1 MKLLK
6 KLVQNLLP
14 GFILFLLLF
23 IPLYPKIPLIDV
35 KNTWV
40 YVRIEDFVV
49 LFALAIWFYLL
60 IRKKITLRTPLTIPI
75 MAFWIIGA
83 LATIHGVVIIF
94 PQIAGVF
101 PNVALLAYLRHIEYL
116 SLFFVAYAAV
126 KDKKFVIASIWT
138 IVIALIG
145 VVIYGFGQKYLSFP
159 AYLTMNEEYA
169 KGIPILISPLNRIS
183 STFAGHYDLA
193 AYLVLV
199 IPILVSLI
207 FGFKNILIKI
217 FLALC
222 SLAGF
227 ALMLFTVSR
236 ISFFALIVSLFVTFM
251 FYKRK
256 WVFAFTPI
264 VLIIGAVFLSTH
276 SSLLA
281 RFNNTVKEVDVLVDA
296 SSGTPIGQVRFEPR
310 KYLSDK
316 VVLLEQNRVDNAV
329 IDSNTPLYKYPA
341 SDKVPTVLKRYLLPK
356 QIALIQAVET
366 STGES
371 LPQGSGYINLSL
383 SPVTK
388 RLTNFFYEYP
398 PGKATNSA
406 SVKIVLGDFLIKRA
420 SAYDLSFT
428 TRFQGEWPNTLM
440 AFTRNLFF
448 GSGYGSVSLAVDN
461 NFLRLLGETG
471 LLGAFSFI
479 LIFIVL
485 GVYIKKGINDIESP
499 VIRSFILGFSAG
511 AIGLAV
517 NATLIDVF
525 EASKIAFQLWI
536 VVGIIVGAINLY
548 RKDHFNVYKELKN
561 IAGATFSVI
570 TYLVLIIFAIFSTTL
585 PNYFIGDDFTWFR
598 WAADCK
604 SLAVSCG
611 SIPSQILSY
620 FTNSSGFFYRPGTK
634 TYFLMLYHL
643 FSLNQVIYHAVSITL
658 HLLVVVLLFLI
669 AKKIFKRNVLAI
681 LTSLLFVMA
690 SGYLEIV
697 LWISATGHLFSAV
710 FTLFAFL
717 MFIKWYDSRRFWFL
731 LLSIMSSFISLAFYE
746 QGIIIPFLCA
756 LYVAIQS
763 QKLELKEILRSLKS
777 KILLLVF
784 VPDISYL
791 IIRFF
796 AHTHW
801 FNGDY
806 SYNLIKLPFNI
817 VGNLLG
823 YILISLFGPLSYPL
837 YEKARGLMR
846 ENIPVALLVVILVV
860 IVGYFGG
867 RVLMKQFKTEE
878 KKIILFGFLFSII
891 SLLPF
896 LGLGNITFRYSYL
909 ATFGV
914 FIILTVLLAKLFTY
928 LTQFGR
934 DTAFASF
941 GTIIAVF
948 CLIHVIQAQQTIIEW
963 RGAGEKVQ
971 RFLASL
977 DASYS
982 ESWSQMPVDIYFIN
996 VPIKS
1001 GNAWVFP
1008 VGINDAVWFA
1018 FKSNMIHLIPV
1029 ATRQDVPNDVYSSS
1043 TKWVFEFQ
1051 PDGSLKR
1058 IFKETHDGK
1067 TTQ

>member
-1 MKLLK
+1 MKLFK

-40 YVRIEDFVV
+40 YVRVEDFLV
-49 LFALAIWFYLL
+49 LFALFIWFYLL
-60 IRKKITLRTPLTIPI
+60 IQKKITLKTPLTIPI

-116 SLFFVAYAAV
+116 SLFFVAYSAV
-126 KDKKFVIASIWT
+126 KDKKFVIASIW
-138 IVIALIG
+138 IIIIALIG
-145 VVIYGFGQKYLSFP
+145 VVVYGFGQKYLSFP

-169 KGIPILISPLNRIS
+169 KGVPILISPLNRIS

-207 FGFKNILIKI
+207 FGFKNILVKI

-222 SLAGF
+222 SAAAFVVL
-227 ALMLFTVSR
+227 LLTVSR
-236 ISFFALIVSLFVTFM
+236 ISFFALIVALFVTFM
-251 FYKRK
+251 FYKRR
-256 WVFAFTPI
+256 WVLAFTPI
-264 VLIIGAVFLSTH
+264 VIVLGVIFLSSH

-310 KYLSDK
+310 RYLSDK

-329 IDSNTPLYKYPA
+329 IDSTTPIYKYPA

-398 PGKATNSA
+398 PGKATASA
-406 SVKIVLGDFLIKRA
+406 SVKIVLGDFLVKRA

-471 LLGAFSFI
+471 LLGAFSFV

-485 GVYIKKGINDIESP
+485 GVYIKKGINDIDSP

-511 AIGLAV
+511 IIGIAI

-536 VVGIIVGAINLY
+536 LAGIVVGSISLY
-548 RKDHFNVYKELKN
+548 HKNNFNVYKELKN
-561 IAGATFSVI
+561 IAGSTFSVI
-570 TYLVLIIFAIFSTTL
+570 TYLILIIFAIFSTTL

-604 SLAVSCG
+604 SLGVNCASL
-611 SIPSQILSY
+611 SSQIVSY

-634 TYFLMLYHL
+634 SYFLMFYHL
-643 FSLNQVIYHAVSITL
+643 FSLNQVIYHAVSVTL
-658 HLLVVVLLFLI
+658 HLFVVILLFLI
-669 AKKIFKRNVLAI
+669 ANKIFKRNVLAI

-710 FTLFAFL
+710 FILFAFL
-717 MFIKWYDSRRFWFL
+717 MFIKWYDTKRVWFIV
-731 LLSIMSSFISLAFYE
+731 LSIISSFISLAFYE

-756 LYVAIQS
+756 AYMVFQT
-763 QKLELKEILRSLKS
+763 QKFEFKEMVSSLKN
-777 KILLLVF
+777 KILLLIF
-784 VPDISYL
+784 VPDFSYL
-791 IIRFF
+791 LIRYLS
-796 AHTHW
+796 HTHW

-806 SYNLIKLPFNI
+806 SYNLLKLPFNT

-823 YILISLFGPLSYPL
+823 YVLISLFGPLSYPF
-837 YEKARGLMR
+837 YEKMRGLMR
-846 ENIPVALLVVILVV
+846 ENIPVALFVVVLVA
-860 IVGYFGG
+860 VGVYFGG
-867 RVLMKQFKTEE
+867 KVLARRLNTEE
-878 KKIILFGFLFSII
+878 KKIILFGFMFTII

-909 ATFGV
+909 AAFGV
-914 FIILTVLLAKLFTY
+914 FVILTVLLAKLFGY
-928 LTQFGR
+928 LTAYGK
-934 DTAFASF
+934 DIALASF

-971 RFLASL
+971 RFLTSL

-982 ESWSQMPVDIYFIN
+982 EAWSQMPVDIYFIN

-1008 VGINDAVWFA
+1008 VGLNDAVWFA
-1018 FKSNMIHLIPV
+1018 SKSNTIHLIPV
-1029 ATRQDVPNDVYSSS
+1029 ATRQDVPPDAYSSS

-1058 IFKETHDGK
+1058 IFKETLDGK
-1067 TTQ
+1067 TSQ